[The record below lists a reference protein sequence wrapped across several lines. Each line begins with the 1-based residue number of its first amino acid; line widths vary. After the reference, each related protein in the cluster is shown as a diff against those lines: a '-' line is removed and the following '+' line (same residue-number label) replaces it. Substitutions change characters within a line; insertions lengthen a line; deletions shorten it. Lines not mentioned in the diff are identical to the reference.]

1 MPRKRYWLLLSLF
14 IASIVL
20 MTYQSQNGAIR
31 PFGFLGEPL
40 FSVNHAISSIKSG
53 ITESL
58 EKYTLRDEELKK
70 MKSELDALRMKEQKH
85 METELENR
93 RLKGL
98 LDLKDRQEGYVA
110 SARVVAR
117 GSDRWANTYVIDK
130 GTGDGVRKDMAVVTV
145 DGLLGKVQ
153 EARDS
158 YSTVLLIDDPRFSA
172 AARLQSG
179 RAEAVLSGA
188 GPGQCELK
196 YVPTDTKVEKGET
209 VLTSGLDSL
218 FPPGLRAGFVSEVA
232 TDKEAL
238 FHDIQ
243 VVPYVDTSKVEE
255 VIVVKR

>member
-1 MPRKRYWLLLSLF
+1 MPRKRYWLLLFLF

-40 FSVNHAISSIKSG
+40 FSVNHAISSIKSAIG
-53 ITESL
+53 ESFR
-58 EKYTLRDEELKK
+58 KYTLREEELDR
-70 MKSELDALRMKEQKH
+70 MRGELDALRLKEQQY
-85 METELENR
+85 METEIENR
-93 RLKGL
+93 RLNALLGL
-98 LDLKDRQEGYVA
+98 RQRQEGYVA
-110 SARVVAR
+110 AARVVAR
-117 GSDRWANTYVIDK
+117 GSDRWANTFVIDK
-130 GTGDGVRKDMAVVTV
+130 GRGDGVQKDMAVVTV
-145 DGLLGKVQ
+145 AGLLGKIQ

-172 AARLQSG
+172 AARLQSS
-179 RAEAVLSGA
+179 RQEAVLSGG
-188 GPGQCELK
+188 GPGRCDLK
-196 YVPTDTKVEKGET
+196 YMPTDTEVKKGET